1 VKRSRIFLLLGLL
14 LVIVLVTSGC
24 FQIRMFKLNKDSV
37 AAGEQVTMRVE
48 AYPVDMSGTDT
59 NPGYFFLL
67 IGYDNI
73 DWQGSSQIDADGN
86 WGGPYNKGNN
96 QALVN
101 LLLTAGNCDANGID
115 PADMEGSYDDW
126 RVVVSLDEFGPE
138 GATAAELGL
147 RNRTQ
152 LYFNG
157 PVDAQDGDRGDIV
170 VFSGIWL
177 DEWIPA
183 TPGVPDP
190 GEVFCNSMVATSVP
204 YTD

>member
-24 FQIRMFKLNKDSV
+24 FQIRMFKLNKDSI
-37 AAGEQVTMRVE
+37 AAGEMITVRTE
-48 AYPVDMSGTDT
+48 TFPVGMSQTDT
-59 NPGYFFLL
+59 QVGYFFLL

-96 QALVN
+96 NALRNV
-101 LLLTAGNCDANGID
+101 LLTDGICNSSGVDAQ
-115 PADMEGSYDDW
+115 DMESSFDNW
-126 RVVVSLDEFGPE
+126 RVVVSDTEFGPE
-138 GATAAELGL
+138 GATAAELGQ

-152 LYFNG
+152 LYFNAPAG
-157 PVDAQDGDRGDIV
+157 VGDGDRGDIV
-170 VFSGIWL
+170 VFSGIWD
-177 DEWIPA
+177 DEWIA
-183 TPGVPDP
+183 SQPGVPEAS
-190 GEVFCNSMVATSVP
+190 EVACTGMIAFSVP